1 MRRINTLFLLA
12 SLSIASA
19 FAQLGSGF
27 VGNGYYRIRN
37 LATSRYIYVT
47 DNKDYYNK
55 MKDAEDFQAIQ
66 LWKDANKAIPDPAT
80 VIYIEQQ
87 ANNKNNY
94 DLQAQGTG
102 VHQFTGMYVNV
113 KNIAQG
119 VYEVYASRAGVMKY
133 LSDDE
138 QSTSEQGTMG
148 TRGKSNYRR
157 WVVDQITTNHAT
169 NFFGIKPD
177 PAMQVNGKY
186 YQPFFAAFPFK
197 LASPNMRVYYISK
210 VSGSEAVMKEILSG
224 EVPASTPVI
233 IECASTEPTNNRL
246 ELLTKSNIT
255 IKDNKLEGVYFCN
268 GKRPQ
273 ESTDAYKVFDESTMR
288 VLSVVD
294 GKLVMT
300 NTDLSRVNKI
310 KVTDWENLVKVQANC
325 LFANTSYLPVAADI
339 PATLSI
345 TIDATGIEDIISDN
359 KDNAVEGVY
368 TLSGAQLR
376 TTNDVKGLPA
386 GLYIVG
392 GHKFVI
398 K

>member
-1 MRRINTLFLLA
+1 MRRINTLILLA
-12 SLSIASA
+12 SLCITNA
-19 FAQLGSGF
+19 FAQIGTGF

-55 MKDAEDFQAIQ
+55 ASDTEDFQAIQ
-66 LWKDANKAIPDPAT
+66 LWKDLNKAVSDAASI
-80 VIYIEQQ
+80 IYIEQQ
-87 ANNKNNY
+87 KKNPKNY

-113 KNIAQG
+113 NNIAQG
-119 VYEVYASRAGVMKY
+119 IYEVSASRHGVTKY
-133 LSDDE
+133 LSDDRTNN
-138 QSTSEQGTMG
+138 SDRGKMG
-148 TRGKSNYRR
+148 TRQTGNYRR

-169 NFFGIKPD
+169 NYFGIKPD
-177 PAMQVNGKY
+177 PKMQVNGKY
-186 YQPFFAAFPFK
+186 YYPFFASFPFK
-197 LASPNMRVYYISK
+197 LASANMRVYYISK

-246 ELLTKSNIT
+246 ELLNTSSVT
-255 IKDNKLEGVYFCN
+255 IKDNKLAGNYFCN
-268 GKRPQ
+268 GERPK
-273 ESTDAYKVFDESTMR
+273 ESTDAYKVFDASTMR
-288 VLSVVD
+288 VLTVAD
-294 GKLVMT
+294 GKLI
-300 NTDLSRVNKI
+300 LSNNAPERL
-310 KVTDWENLVKVQANC
+310 TETELFDEATETEYTLTC
-325 LFANTSYLPVAADI
+325 LPSNSSYLPVAADI

-345 TIDATGIEDIISDN
+345 TIDATGIEDIISGNTDN
-359 KDNAVEGVY
+359 GVEGVY